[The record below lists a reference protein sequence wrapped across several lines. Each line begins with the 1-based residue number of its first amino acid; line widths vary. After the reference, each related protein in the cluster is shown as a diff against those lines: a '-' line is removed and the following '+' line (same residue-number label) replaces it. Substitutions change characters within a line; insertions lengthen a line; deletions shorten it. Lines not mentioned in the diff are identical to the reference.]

1 MYYVIIETGAG
12 NFLAKCPIIIDTGDE
27 AAFMFNGQPDSEHRG
42 KVIAVMY
49 VLKEND
55 PSAVFARKAFGA
67 EHPARVTAI
76 FDRRDVEAE
85 EASE

>member
-1 MYYVIIETGAG
+1 MYYVIIETEAG
-12 NFLAKCPIIIDTGDE
+12 KFLAKCSIIIDTGDE
-27 AAFMFNGQPDSEHRG
+27 AAFMFNGQTDCEHRG

-55 PSAVFARKAFGA
+55 PSAVFARKAFGGKN
-67 EHPARVTAI
+67 PARVTAI
-76 FDRRDVEAE
+76 FYRRDVEAE